1 MFGKK
6 LFKTNWDKYDTEA
19 YYNGDYVQIWIDR
32 EVFRGIMK
40 LKERYGLS
48 EYPTP
53 FILRAFL
60 YNAYKHK
67 RHHLMKRVFRDLFL
81 GGYKK

>member
-6 LFKTNWDKYDTEA
+6 RIKDTWTKYDTEV
-19 YYNGDYVQIWIDR
+19 YFDGDYVQVWIDR

-40 LKERYGLS
+40 LKERYRLS

-53 FILRAFL
+53 FIVRAFL

-67 RHHLMKRVFRDLFL
+67 RHTIFRRLFRDLFL
-81 GGYKK
+81 GEYKK